1 MIAKRLLLLFL
12 VLFVS
17 SCGPKKR
24 TVYKKPTTKPKEI
37 IVQPKEVEK
46 KDTEVLESTSKTKV
60 YTDVVS
66 GYIDEYKDI
75 AKSQMGE
82 YGIPAS
88 IILAQGIL
96 ESGAGRGDLVKKA
109 NNHFGIKCHNW
120 NGEGVTHDDDTRGE
134 CFRKYSH
141 PSESYKDHS
150 LFLSGR
156 SRYGFLFELK
166 KNDYKG
172 WAKGLRK
179 AGYATDP
186 KYPQKL
192 IGLIERYQLY
202 MYDAEVLGNDYVVEV
217 TNTES
222 PSITEKYTVVKGDTL
237 YSISRRFQLT
247 VDQLK
252 QLNSLSDNYIH
263 EGQELFVKPLQS
275 DY

>member
-12 VLFVS
+12 VLFVA

-24 TVYKKPTTKPKEI
+24 TVYKKPTTKPKEV

-150 LFLSGR
+150 LFLTGR

-186 KYPQKL
+186 QYPQKL

-202 MYDAEVLGNDYVVEV
+202 TYDAEVLGDKYVVE
-217 TNTES
+217 TTSIEA
-222 PSITEKYTVVKGDTL
+222 PSFSE
-237 YSISRRFQLT
+237 
-247 VDQLK
+247 
-252 QLNSLSDNYIH
+252 
-263 EGQELFVKPLQS
+263 
-275 DY
+275 